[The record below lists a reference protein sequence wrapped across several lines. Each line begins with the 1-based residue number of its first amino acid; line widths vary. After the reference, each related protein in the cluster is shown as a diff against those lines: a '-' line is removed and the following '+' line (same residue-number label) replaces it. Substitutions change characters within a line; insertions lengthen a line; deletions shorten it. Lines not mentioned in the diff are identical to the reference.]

1 MAKRWTEQETQY
13 LKDNI
18 GAFPIGIIAK
28 RLNRSETSCVVKAK
42 RVKAG
47 TFSKHTDMF
56 TIKEAAQQVGCDWHA
71 IERLINNGSLI
82 PVCKTIKNKTKRKF
96 LKFDDVM
103 ALAKSYQKTNQ
114 KKWNEEETNYLITMF
129 YFGKTYREI
138 GEKLGRSESSVKHR
152 MQRIEYRRKLQNV
165 DLYNR

>member
-1 MAKRWTEQETQY
+1 MAKRWTEQENQY

-56 TIKEAAQQVGCDWHA
+56 TIKEAAQQ
-71 IERLINNGSLI
+71 
-82 PVCKTIKNKTKRKF
+82 
-96 LKFDDVM
+96 
-103 ALAKSYQKTNQ
+103 
-114 KKWNEEETNYLITMF
+114 EETNYLITMF

-152 MQRIEYRRKLQNV
+152 MQRIEYGRKLQNV
-165 DLYNR
+165 DLYNG